1 MTIWAGARV
10 LSPITIG
17 DGGLTAANAGVLA
30 AVPADCAV
38 AEYRLGASAQER
50 LPHQRETPRSSPART
65 PTSS

>member
-30 AVPADCAV
+30 DCLPTARG
-38 AEYRLGASAQER
+38 EYRLGASA
-50 LPHQRETPRSSPART
+50 
-65 PTSS
+65 